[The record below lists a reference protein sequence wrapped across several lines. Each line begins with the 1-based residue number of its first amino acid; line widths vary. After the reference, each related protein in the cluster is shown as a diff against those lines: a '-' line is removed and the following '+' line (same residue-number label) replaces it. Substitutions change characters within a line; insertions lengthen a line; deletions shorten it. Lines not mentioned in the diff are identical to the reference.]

1 MLPETLLSTAKEW
14 SNPSAIDYYSQNRHE
29 ISDLYPSEKVFLPR
43 VLFPGAKVL
52 DVGCASGGFFNV
64 MRSYEPNI
72 EYTGID
78 LSEQAVGLAIERY
91 PDARFIVTAG
101 FGLPFED
108 NSFEVV
114 HCTSVFNNEPNYQEM
129 LREMYRVSNRF
140 VLVDIRLLKGL
151 GKQRESVYNIQFN
164 GQEIEATVP
173 YVVNDADEVANFILQ
188 LEPKPKALRGT
199 GYFHQVAK
207 EAAEA
212 DTPNEDVCMTVLL
225 LQKGDLDGGSTTLDL
240 KDLPIEFSVYET

>member
-1 MLPETLLSTAKEW
+1 LSTAKEW
-14 SNPSAIDYYSQNRHE
+14 SKQSAIDFYSQNRHE

-52 DVGCASGGFFNV
+52 DVGCASGGFYNV
-64 MRSYEPNI
+64 MRSFEPHI

-78 LSEQAVGLAIERY
+78 LSDKAVELATERY
-91 PDARFIVTAG
+91 PEAIFMVTTG
-101 FGLPFED
+101 FRLPFQD
-108 NSFEVV
+108 NDFDIV

-129 LREMYRVSNRF
+129 LAEMYRVSNRF

-151 GKQRESVYNIQFN
+151 GKQLESVYNIQFN
-164 GQEIEATVP
+164 GKEVEATVP

-188 LEPKPKALRGT
+188 LKPSPKALYGT

-207 EAAEA
+207 EAE
-212 DTPNEDVCMTVLL
+212 TPHDNVCMAVLL
-225 LQKGDLDGGSTTLDL
+225 IRKGVHQGEPVTMDL
-240 KDLPIEFSVYET
+240 KDLPIEFSISES